1 MVGGGEGGR
10 ERASHDL
17 QGGGGRREERL
28 GGHPPSYGP
37 AVTPKQADRE
47 VGGSPYAEELL
58 VEKFCEEDEEEV
70 ECRQYTVTL
79 FLSSGGIIGSV
90 GGEAEVYNIPRSGG
104 GHVGA
109 GWGSTL

>member
-1 MVGGGEGGR
+1 M
-10 ERASHDL
+10 
-17 QGGGGRREERL
+17 
-28 GGHPPSYGP
+28 
-37 AVTPKQADRE
+37 
-47 VGGSPYAEELL
+47 
-58 VEKFCEEDEEEV
+58 VEKFCRGDEEEV